1 MGWFICIF
9 QVAFVCRFLQGAG
22 WSLASEEAWRSITVR
37 CVTLICEFY
46 QHRLGLVGFFWILYP
61 KPASDFSYAVL
72 LIEGLLPYNRQ
83 ANIDVEWIGSC
94 EMSNRHPWI
103 SAPFQSTLHLLLD
116 LSLCFRLEGCRSF
129 EVTLVLLFF
138 SSGLLFVGFQ
148 GYFGICLNLET
159 KIQTGFLSF
168 LSAKDYPEDFFVFN
182 LDQLWCL
189 SPRPLSTI
197 PQNGSM
203 SDGPRDQGSKSRMS
217 SKSKQCFRRTS
228 QGAEL
233 VCLYGYVWIITDN
246 IKEHS

>member
-1 MGWFICIF
+1 MNIG
-9 QVAFVCRFLQGAG
+9 
-22 WSLASEEAWRSITVR
+22 SISVYPSSTLGF
-37 CVTLICEFY
+37 VTLLPTWRLQEFWG
-46 QHRLGLVGFFWILYP
+46 HV
-61 KPASDFSYAVL
+61 STAV
-72 LIEGLLPYNRQ
+72 
-83 ANIDVEWIGSC
+83 
-94 EMSNRHPWI
+94 
-103 SAPFQSTLHLLLD
+103 
-116 LSLCFRLEGCRSF
+116 
-129 EVTLVLLFF
+129 F

-217 SKSKQCFRRTS
+217 SKSTQCFRRTS

>member
-1 MGWFICIF
+1 MKKHHSTLCDIDLRILSASVG
-9 QVAFVCRFLQGAG
+9 VGGFL
-22 WSLASEEAWRSITVR
+22 LD
-37 CVTLICEFY
+37 
-46 QHRLGLVGFFWILYP
+46 LVPETGFGFFVRRIVDWRI
-61 KPASDFSYAVL
+61 AA
-72 LIEGLLPYNRQ
+72 LPP
-83 ANIDVEWIGSC
+83 NIDVEWIGSC

-159 KIQTGFLSF
+159 KIRTGFLSF

-217 SKSKQCFRRTS
+217 SKSTQCFRRTS